1 LLDSNVFIAAIKDP
15 SKQTDTL
22 NLIMKIIA
30 DPNVTLVANELLI
43 DEMIRY
49 AELLE
54 SETAAALV
62 AALLGRTS
70 PVRVS
75 ENYRKIC
82 MTYIHTPDRADV
94 LHAATCLQTESI
106 LITNDHHFD
115 RMRDQGIIKVWSI
128 RKAIQE
134 LLGSRG

>member
-1 LLDSNVFIAAIKDP
+1 
-15 SKQTDTL
+15 
-22 NLIMKIIA
+22 
-30 DPNVTLVANELLI
+30 
-43 DEMIRY
+43 
-49 AELLE
+49 
-54 SETAAALV
+54 
-62 AALLGRTS
+62 
-70 PVRVS
+70 
-75 ENYRKIC
+75 
-82 MTYIHTPDRADV
+82 V